1 MKWLSMI
8 ATFLM
13 QIFADHRGEMI
24 DPAKEMKEFVIKNAK
39 KVLLSLTFAFALSSI
54 FVSGLVL
61 TVTTLSLQFD
71 QNMSFTFTGLVG
83 SGLGLMLVS
92 LLLMGILFY
101 PAKEDGFEA
110 VIEKTPAPPARPL
123 EEAVILLIHDFV
135 KEREVNREHMKEI
148 REANA
153 PRDFASS
160 EHVPEKPA
168 IEGRDKGSTHN

>member
-8 ATFLM
+8 ATFLV

-24 DPAKEMKEFVIKNAK
+24 DPAKEMKEFIVKNAK
-39 KVLLSLTFAFALSSI
+39 KVLLSLTVAFALSSI

-61 TVTTLSLQFD
+61 TITSLSFQYD
-71 QNMSFTFTGLVG
+71 QTMSFTLTTVVA

-92 LLLMGILFY
+92 LLGIGLLFY
-101 PAKEDGFEA
+101 PTKAEDDQP
-110 VIEKTPAPPARPL
+110 VMEKVPTPPARAL

-135 KEREVNREHMKEI
+135 KEREANREQMKER

-153 PRDFASS
+153 THRFESS
-160 EHVPEKPA
+160 EQVPHHPA
-168 IEGRDKGSTHN
+168 IEGRDKGSSHN